1 MDSDIIFEG
10 IGVAITTP
18 LTNDEVDYAAFR
30 KHIEYLIDNN
40 VQAIIVNGT
49 TGESPTL
56 SSDEARELLKV
67 GVDTVAGRVPV
78 IAGTGTNSTR
88 ASIELS
94 KYAAEIGA
102 DALMLITP
110 YYNKSNQSGL
120 YQHFTKIADSTEL
133 PVVLYNVPGR
143 TGMTIEPDTVAELSR
158 HPHIVALKDAVGN
171 LEYTKEVLELTSDQN
186 FILYSGNDDNMHDF
200 CQLGGKGL
208 ISVVGNII
216 PGELQEVYESIKNGS
231 GDSQEKFDALMPMIE
246 AVQVDVNPIPVKA
259 MTSELGFGNYE
270 LRLPLVPLEEEAL
283 NEVIQTMRKFKE
295 GSFV

>member
-143 TGMTIEPDTVAELSR
+143 TGMTIEPDTVAELSS
-158 HPHIVALKDAVGN
+158 HPRIVALKDAVGD

-246 AVQVDVNPIPVKA
+246 AVQADVNPIPVKA

-270 LRLPLVPLEEEAL
+270 LRLPLVPLEEAAL

>member
-110 YYNKSNQSGL
+110 YYNKSNQNGL

-143 TGMTIEPDTVAELSR
+143 TGMTIEPDTVAELSS
-158 HPHIVALKDAVGN
+158 HPHIVALKDAVGD

-231 GDSQEKFDALMPMIE
+231 GDSQEKFDALMPMIK

>member
-30 KHIEYLIDNN
+30 KHIEYLIDSN

-78 IAGTGTNSTR
+78 IVGTGTNSTR

-110 YYNKSNQSGL
+110 YYNKSNQTGL

-143 TGMTIEPDTVAELSR
+143 TGMTIEPDTVAELSS
-158 HPHIVALKDAVGN
+158 HPRIVALKDAVGD

-259 MTSELGFGNYE
+259 MTSALGFGNYE
-270 LRLPLVPLEEEAL
+270 LRLPLVPLEDETRD
-283 NEVIQTMRKFKE
+283 EVIRTLKKFKE
-295 GSFV
+295 GSLV

>member
-143 TGMTIEPDTVAELSR
+143 TGMTIEPDTVAELSS
-158 HPHIVALKDAVGN
+158 HPRIVALKDAVGN

-270 LRLPLVPLEEEAL
+270 LRLPLVPLEEAAL

>member
-56 SSDEARELLKV
+56 SSEEARELLKV

>member
-1 MDSDIIFEG
+1 MD
-10 IGVAITTP
+10 
-18 LTNDEVDYAAFR
+18 
-30 KHIEYLIDNN
+30 
-40 VQAIIVNGT
+40 
-49 TGESPTL
+49 
-56 SSDEARELLKV
+56 
-67 GVDTVAGRVPV
+67 GRIPV

-110 YYNKSNQSGL
+110 YYNKSNQRGL
-120 YQHFTKIADSTEL
+120 YQHFTKIADSTDL

-143 TGMTIEPDTVAELSR
+143 TGMTIEPQTVAELSR
-158 HPHIVALKDAVGN
+158 HRNIAALKDAVGD
-171 LEYTKEVLELTSDQN
+171 LGYTKEVLELTADQD
-186 FILYSGNDDNMHDF
+186 FTLYSGNDDNMHDF
-200 CQLGGKGL
+200 CKLGGKGL

-216 PGELQEVYESIKNGS
+216 PGELQEVYESIKNNS
-231 GDSQEKFDALMPMIE
+231 EDSKEQFDALMPMIR

-270 LRLPLVPLEEEAL
+270 LRLPLVPLEEEEL
-283 NEVIQTMRKFKE
+283 NEVVQTLRRFKE

>member
-143 TGMTIEPDTVAELSR
+143 TGMTIEPDTVAELSS
-158 HPHIVALKDAVGN
+158 HPHIVALKDAVGD

-231 GDSQEKFDALMPMIE
+231 GDSQEKFDALMPMIK

>member
-158 HPHIVALKDAVGN
+158 HPYIVALKDAVGD

-231 GDSQEKFDALMPMIE
+231 GDSQEKFDALMPMIK

>member
-143 TGMTIEPDTVAELSR
+143 TGMTIEPDTVAELSS
-158 HPHIVALKDAVGN
+158 HPRIVALKDAVGD

-216 PGELQEVYESIKNGS
+216 PGELQEVYEGIKNGS

-270 LRLPLVPLEEEAL
+270 LRLPLVPLEEAAL